1 MTLIDSHCHL
11 DAAVYDA
18 DREAVIR
25 RARDAG
31 VECMVAIGS
40 GDGPPDLEA
49 GLRLAAAY
57 DFIYATAARRKQGH
71 GRNLEPVGRFDDARE
86 AGGDWG
92 DRPRLPLR

>member
-18 DREAVIR
+18 DREAVIG
-25 RARDAG
+25 RALEAG

-49 GLRLAAAY
+49 GLM
-57 DFIYATAARRKQGH
+57 RRGALLSIM
-71 GRNLEPVGRFDDARE
+71 RDDARP
-86 AGGDWG
+86 
-92 DRPRLPLR
+92 RPAAARVGPLPLPAGHPSVSD